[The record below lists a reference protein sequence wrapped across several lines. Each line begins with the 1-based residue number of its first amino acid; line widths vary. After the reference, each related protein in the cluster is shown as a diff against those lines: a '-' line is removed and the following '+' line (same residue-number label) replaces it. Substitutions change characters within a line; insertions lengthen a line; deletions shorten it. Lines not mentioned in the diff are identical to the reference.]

1 MKLKAYLLLAAALAL
16 LCCCCTAAGE
26 EPAACSI
33 RTGEQWSWSRG
44 AYNTFSG
51 TIDLTGFSGGELTVT
66 MTTDLEY
73 DAETEQ
79 KSMPVFTTVNG
90 KRIAMTK
97 QSGTVKVTPDPD
109 SLQMEFTGSLRLPE
123 KGHYSE
129 VAFTF
134 AVSGAD
140 GSEQKNVTCR
150 IGSGEDSGGKQ
161 SNTFYIPVDISKVTL
176 GLGIA
181 AAAVWILILALRL
194 AKHKTERT
202 GD

>member
-97 QSGTVKVTPDPD
+97 QSAAVKVTADPD
-109 SLQMEFTGSLRLPE
+109 NPRMEFTGSFRLPE
-123 KGHYSE
+123 KKRIE
-129 VAFTF
+129 AVTFTF
-134 AVSGAD
+134 SIAGAD
-140 GSEQKNVTCR
+140 GAEQKNVSCM
-150 IGSGEDSGGKQ
+150 IDSGKNIAGKKD
-161 SNTFYIPVDISKVTL
+161 NTFYIPVDIGRITL
-176 GLGIA
+176 ITGIA
-181 AAAVWILILALRL
+181 AAVVWALVLIRIWAR
-194 AKHKTERT
+194 KKSIRT

>member
-1 MKLKAYLLLAAALAL
+1 MKIKSYLLLAAALAL
-16 LCCCCTAAGE
+16 LCCCITAAGE
-26 EPAACSI
+26 EPAACSVQ
-33 RTGEQWSWSRG
+33 TGEEWSWSRG

-51 TIDLTGFSGGELTVT
+51 TIDLSGCSGEELTVA
-66 MTTDLEY
+66 MSTDLAY
-73 DAETEQ
+73 DRENEK

-129 VAFTF
+129 VTFTF
-134 AVSGAD
+134 TVSGAD
-140 GSEQKNVTCR
+140 GNEQKSVACR

-176 GLGIA
+176 GFGIA
-181 AAAVWILILALRL
+181 AAAVWILILALRVV
-194 AKHKTERT
+194 KHKTERT

>member
-1 MKLKAYLLLAAALAL
+1 MKIKSYLLLAAALAL
-16 LCCCCTAAGE
+16 LCCCITAAGE
-26 EPAACSI
+26 EPAACSVQ
-33 RTGEQWSWSRG
+33 TGEEWSWSRG

-51 TIDLTGFSGGELTVT
+51 TIDLNGCSGEELTVA
-66 MTTDLEY
+66 MSTDLAY
-73 DAETEQ
+73 DGENEK

-129 VAFTF
+129 VTFTF
-134 AVSGAD
+134 TVSGAD
-140 GSEQKNVTCR
+140 GNEQKSVACR
-150 IGSGEDSGGKQ
+150 IGSGEDSGGEQ

-181 AAAVWILILALRL
+181 AAAVWILILALRV